1 MVIIYICIFFLGAS
15 IASYI
20 NATLYRIEKGT
31 KLKALLTQSSYCEE
45 CKKKLTWYELVPILG
60 YIYIGGKCSKC
71 NTKVNIIY
79 PLSELFLG
87 ISFLLMYMYSVPF
100 YIWILLLFLFI
111 LSYYDILYREVP
123 RILVHILIGISL
135 LIFIFFN
142 LNLTSVLLTVGILLV
157 ISLLTLIIKK
167 SFGFGDILILLSLG
181 LAIDYKQFAVL
192 FWLSIFTALLYA
204 ICFGILQKK
213 RLKGINIPMIPFF
226 TVSFLISSIW
236 GTEIFN
242 TLLSMCI
249 SN

>member
-1 MVIIYICIFFLGAS
+1 MIIIYICIFFLGAS

-20 NATLYRIEKGT
+20 NATLYRIEKGI
-31 KLKALLTQSSYCEE
+31 KLKILLTQSSYCEE

-71 NTKVNIIY
+71 KTKVNIIY

-100 YIWILLLFLFI
+100 YIWIILLLLFI

-142 LNLTSVLLTVGILLV
+142 LNLISVLLTGGILL
-157 ISLLTLIIKK
+157 ILALLTLIIKK
-167 SFGFGDILILLSLG
+167 SFGLGDFLILLSLG
-181 LAIDYKQFAVL
+181 LALTYKQFVVL

-204 ICFGILQKK
+204 ICFSILQKK
-213 RLKGINIPMIPFF
+213 RLKGIKIPMIPFF
-226 TVSFLISSIW
+226 TISYLVASIW
-236 GTEIFN
+236 GVTIFDF
-242 TLLSMCI
+242 LLESI
-249 SN
+249 YFL